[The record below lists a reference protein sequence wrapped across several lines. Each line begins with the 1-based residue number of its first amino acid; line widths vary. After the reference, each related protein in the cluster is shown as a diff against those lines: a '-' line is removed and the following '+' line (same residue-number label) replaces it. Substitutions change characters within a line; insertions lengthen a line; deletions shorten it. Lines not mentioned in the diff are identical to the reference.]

1 MVEAVGPSLLPP
13 WSEIPLLVLAVV
25 GVGASI
31 VFALLWWRDRK
42 TLRTRVDSR
51 IKSENQRIDAEL
63 RLAEM
68 ADRMRLITDVHDS
81 AAVSINQVIAQAEGA
96 KFSADANPEVVTR
109 AAAQIADTARTVL
122 NDLRRVVNAGRAGAV
137 EVSSGPTISTMQEL
151 FTSMEESGVVV
162 RYEESGESFNVG
174 SSAEIALF
182 RIVQES
188 LNNVRRHG
196 GPGTTVKVSMSWSAN
211 GLQLRVEDDGTRA
224 KNQLREQLGE
234 DTAYSIADDH
244 KVLTEILNGRGMRD
258 MKARAETFGGVFSA
272 HRVPGIGFTVS
283 ASFPT
288 LRFHNGIHG
297 VGISDAAQAS

>member
-1 MVEAVGPSLLPP
+1 MVEVVGPSLLPQ
-13 WSEIPLLVLAVV
+13 WSHLPLLILALV
-25 GVGASI
+25 GVGAAI
-31 VFALLWWRDRK
+31 ALGILWWRAHSVLK
-42 TLRTRVDSR
+42 KRVDGR
-51 IKSENQRIDAEL
+51 LKSENQRIDAEL

-96 KFSADANPEVVTR
+96 KFAADANPEVVTR

-122 NDLRRVVNAGRAGAV
+122 NDLRRVVNAGRAGVA
-137 EVSSGPTISTMQEL
+137 EVAAGPSIATMQEL
-151 FTSMEESGVVV
+151 FTSIEESGLVV
-162 RYEESGESFNVG
+162 RYEESGQSFSLG

-211 GLQLRVEDDGTRA
+211 GLQLRIEDDGTRV

-234 DTAYSIADDH
+234 ETGYSIADDQ
-244 KVLTEILNGRGMRD
+244 KALTEILNGRGMRD

-297 VGISDAAQAS
+297 VGTDTAQAS

>member
-1 MVEAVGPSLLPP
+1 MVEVVGPSLLPQ
-13 WSEIPLLVLAVV
+13 WAHLPLLILALV
-25 GVGASI
+25 GVGAAI
-31 VFALLWWRDRK
+31 ALGILWWRAHSALK
-42 TLRTRVDSR
+42 KRVDGR
-51 IKSENQRIDAEL
+51 LKSENQRIDAEL

-96 KFSADANPEVVTR
+96 KFAADANPEVVTR

-122 NDLRRVVNAGRAGAV
+122 NDLRRVVNAGRAGVA
-137 EVSSGPTISTMQEL
+137 EVAAGPSIATMQEL
-151 FTSMEESGVVV
+151 FTSIEESGLVV
-162 RYEESGESFNVG
+162 RYEESGQSFSLG

-211 GLQLRVEDDGTRA
+211 GLQLRIEDDGTRV

-234 DTAYSIADDH
+234 ETGYSIADDQ
-244 KVLTEILNGRGMRD
+244 KALTEILNGRGMRD

-297 VGISDAAQAS
+297 VGTDTAQAS

>member
-1 MVEAVGPSLLPP
+1 MVEVVGPSLLPQ
-13 WSEIPLLVLAVV
+13 WAHLPLLILALV
-25 GVGASI
+25 GVGAAI
-31 VFALLWWRDRK
+31 ALGILWWRAHSALK
-42 TLRTRVDSR
+42 KRVDGR
-51 IKSENQRIDAEL
+51 LKSENQRIDAEL

-96 KFSADANPEVVTR
+96 KFAADANPEVVTR
-109 AAAQIADTARTVL
+109 AAAQIADTARKVL
-122 NDLRRVVNAGRAGAV
+122 NDLRRVVNAGRAGVA
-137 EVSSGPTISTMQEL
+137 EVAAGPSIATMQEL
-151 FTSMEESGVVV
+151 FTSIEESGLVV
-162 RYEESGESFNVG
+162 RYEESGQSFSLG

-211 GLQLRVEDDGTRA
+211 GLQLRIEDDGTRV

-234 DTAYSIADDH
+234 DTAYSIADDQ
-244 KVLTEILNGRGMRD
+244 KALTEILNGRGMRD

-297 VGISDAAQAS
+297 VGTDTAQAS

>member
-1 MVEAVGPSLLPP
+1 MVEVVGPSLLPQ
-13 WSEIPLLVLAVV
+13 WAHLPLLILALV
-25 GVGASI
+25 GVGAAI
-31 VFALLWWRDRK
+31 ALGILWWRARSALK
-42 TLRTRVDSR
+42 KRVDGR
-51 IKSENQRIDAEL
+51 LKSENQRIDAEL

-96 KFSADANPEVVTR
+96 KFAADANPEVVTR
-109 AAAQIADTARTVL
+109 AAAQIADTARKVL
-122 NDLRRVVNAGRAGAV
+122 NDLRRVVNAGRAGVA
-137 EVSSGPTISTMQEL
+137 EVAAGPSIATMQEL
-151 FTSMEESGVVV
+151 FTSIEESGLVV
-162 RYEESGESFNVG
+162 RYEESGQSFSLG

-211 GLQLRVEDDGTRA
+211 GLQLRIEDDGTRV

-234 DTAYSIADDH
+234 ETGYSIADDQ
-244 KVLTEILNGRGMRD
+244 KALTEILNGRGMRD

-297 VGISDAAQAS
+297 VGTDTAQAS

>member
-1 MVEAVGPSLLPP
+1 MVEVVGPSLLPQ
-13 WSEIPLLVLAVV
+13 WSHLPLLILALV
-25 GVGASI
+25 GVGAAI
-31 VFALLWWRDRK
+31 ALGILWWRVHSVLK
-42 TLRTRVDSR
+42 KRVDGR
-51 IKSENQRIDAEL
+51 LKSENQRIDAEL

-81 AAVSINQVIAQAEGA
+81 AAVSMNQVIAQAEGA
-96 KFSADANPEVVTR
+96 KFAADANPEVVTR

-122 NDLRRVVNAGRAGAV
+122 NDLRRVVNAGRAGVA
-137 EVSSGPTISTMQEL
+137 EVAAGPSIATMQEL
-151 FTSMEESGVVV
+151 FTSIEESGLVV
-162 RYEESGESFNVG
+162 RYEESGQSFSLG

-211 GLQLRVEDDGTRA
+211 GLQLRIEDDGTRV

-234 DTAYSIADDH
+234 ETGYSIADDQ
-244 KVLTEILNGRGMRD
+244 KALTEILHGRGMRD

-297 VGISDAAQAS
+297 VGTDTAQAS

>member
-1 MVEAVGPSLLPP
+1 MVEVVGPSLLPQ
-13 WSEIPLLVLAVV
+13 WSHLPLLILALV
-25 GVGASI
+25 GVGAAI
-31 VFALLWWRDRK
+31 ALGFLWWRAHSALK
-42 TLRTRVDSR
+42 KRVDGR
-51 IKSENQRIDAEL
+51 LKSENQRIDAEL

-96 KFSADANPEVVTR
+96 KFAADANPEVVTR
-109 AAAQIADTARTVL
+109 AAAQIADTARKVL
-122 NDLRRVVNAGRAGAV
+122 NDLRRVVNAGRAGVA
-137 EVSSGPTISTMQEL
+137 EVAAGPSIATMQEL
-151 FTSMEESGVVV
+151 FTSIEESGLVV
-162 RYEESGESFNVG
+162 RYEESGQSFSLG

-211 GLQLRVEDDGTRA
+211 GLQLRIEDDGTRV

-234 DTAYSIADDH
+234 ETGYSIADDQ
-244 KVLTEILNGRGMRD
+244 KALTEILNGRGMRD

-297 VGISDAAQAS
+297 VGTDPAQAS

>member
-1 MVEAVGPSLLPP
+1 MVEVVGPSLLPQ
-13 WSEIPLLVLAVV
+13 WSHLPLLILALV
-25 GVGASI
+25 GVGAAI
-31 VFALLWWRDRK
+31 ALGILWWRAHSALK
-42 TLRTRVDSR
+42 KRVDGR
-51 IKSENQRIDAEL
+51 LKSENQRIDAEL

-96 KFSADANPEVVTR
+96 KFAADANPELVTR

-122 NDLRRVVNAGRAGAV
+122 NDLRRVVNAGRAGVA
-137 EVSSGPTISTMQEL
+137 EVAAGPSIATMQEL
-151 FTSMEESGVVV
+151 FTSIEESGLVV
-162 RYEESGESFNVG
+162 RYEESGQSFSLG

-211 GLQLRVEDDGTRA
+211 GLQLRIEDDGTRV

-234 DTAYSIADDH
+234 ETGYSIADDQ
-244 KVLTEILNGRGMRD
+244 KALTEILNGRGMRD

-272 HRVPGIGFTVS
+272 HRVPGIGFSVS

-297 VGISDAAQAS
+297 VGTDTAQAS

>member
-1 MVEAVGPSLLPP
+1 MVEVVGPSLLPQ
-13 WSEIPLLVLAVV
+13 WSHLPLLILALV
-25 GVGASI
+25 GVGAAI
-31 VFALLWWRDRK
+31 ALGILWWRAHSALK
-42 TLRTRVDSR
+42 KRVDGR
-51 IKSENQRIDAEL
+51 LKSENQRIDAEL

-96 KFSADANPEVVTR
+96 KFAADANPEVVTR

-122 NDLRRVVNAGRAGAV
+122 NDLRRVVNAGRAGVA
-137 EVSSGPTISTMQEL
+137 EVAAGPSIATMQEL
-151 FTSMEESGVVV
+151 FTSIEESGLVV
-162 RYEESGESFNVG
+162 RYEESGQSFSLG

-211 GLQLRVEDDGTRA
+211 GLQLRIEDDGTRV

-234 DTAYSIADDH
+234 ETGYSIADDQ
-244 KVLTEILNGRGMRD
+244 KALTEILHGRGMRD

-297 VGISDAAQAS
+297 VGTDTAQAS

>member
-1 MVEAVGPSLLPP
+1 MVEVVGPSLLPQ
-13 WSEIPLLVLAVV
+13 WAHLPLLILALV
-25 GVGASI
+25 GVGAAI
-31 VFALLWWRDRK
+31 ALGILWWRAHSVLK
-42 TLRTRVDSR
+42 KRVDGR
-51 IKSENQRIDAEL
+51 LKSENQRIDAEL

-68 ADRMRLITDVHDS
+68 ADRMRLITEVHDS
-81 AAVSINQVIAQAEGA
+81 AAVSMNQVIAQAEGA
-96 KFSADANPEVVTR
+96 KFAADANPEVVTR

-122 NDLRRVVNAGRAGAV
+122 NDLRRVVNAGRAGVA
-137 EVSSGPTISTMQEL
+137 EVAAGPSIATMQEL
-151 FTSMEESGVVV
+151 FTSIEESGLVV
-162 RYEESGESFNVG
+162 RYEESGQSFSLG

-211 GLQLRVEDDGTRA
+211 GLQLRIEDDGTRV

-234 DTAYSIADDH
+234 DTGYSIAEDQ
-244 KVLTEILNGRGMRD
+244 KALTEILSGRGMRD

-297 VGISDAAQAS
+297 VGTDTAQAS

>member
-1 MVEAVGPSLLPP
+1 MVEVVGPSLLPQ
-13 WSEIPLLVLAVV
+13 WAHLPLLILALV
-25 GVGASI
+25 GVGAAI
-31 VFALLWWRDRK
+31 ALGILWWRAHSVLK
-42 TLRTRVDSR
+42 KRVDGR
-51 IKSENQRIDAEL
+51 LKSENQRIDAEL

-96 KFSADANPEVVTR
+96 KFAADANPEVVTR

-122 NDLRRVVNAGRAGAV
+122 NDLRRVVNAGRAGVA
-137 EVSSGPTISTMQEL
+137 EVAAGPSIATMQEL
-151 FTSMEESGVVV
+151 FTSIEESGLVV
-162 RYEESGESFNVG
+162 RYEESGQSFSLG

-211 GLQLRVEDDGTRA
+211 GLQLRIEDDGTRV

-234 DTAYSIADDH
+234 ETGYSIADDQ
-244 KVLTEILNGRGMRD
+244 KALTEILNGRGMRD

-297 VGISDAAQAS
+297 VGTDTAQAS

>member
-1 MVEAVGPSLLPP
+1 MVEVVGPSLLPQ
-13 WSEIPLLVLAVV
+13 WSHLPLLILALV
-25 GVGASI
+25 GVGAAI
-31 VFALLWWRDRK
+31 ALGILWWRAHSVLK
-42 TLRTRVDSR
+42 KRVDGR
-51 IKSENQRIDAEL
+51 LKSENQRIDAEL

-96 KFSADANPEVVTR
+96 KFAADANPEVVTR

-122 NDLRRVVNAGRAGAV
+122 NDLRRVVNAGRAGVA
-137 EVSSGPTISTMQEL
+137 EVAAGPSIATMQEL
-151 FTSMEESGVVV
+151 FTSIEESGLVV
-162 RYEESGESFNVG
+162 RYEESGQSFSLG

-196 GPGTTVKVSMSWSAN
+196 GPGTTVKLSMSWSAN
-211 GLQLRVEDDGTRA
+211 GLQLRIEDDGTRV

-234 DTAYSIADDH
+234 ETGYSIADDQ
-244 KVLTEILNGRGMRD
+244 KALTEILNGRGMRD

-297 VGISDAAQAS
+297 VGTDTAQAS

>member
-1 MVEAVGPSLLPP
+1 MVEVVGPSLLPQ
-13 WSEIPLLVLAVV
+13 WAHLPLLILALV
-25 GVGASI
+25 GVGAAI
-31 VFALLWWRDRK
+31 ALGILWWRAHSVMK
-42 TLRTRVDSR
+42 KRVDGR
-51 IKSENQRIDAEL
+51 LKSENQRIDAEL

-96 KFSADANPEVVTR
+96 KFAADANPEVVTR

-122 NDLRRVVNAGRAGAV
+122 NDLRRVVNAGRAGVA
-137 EVSSGPTISTMQEL
+137 EVAAGPSIATMQEL
-151 FTSMEESGVVV
+151 FTSMEESGLVV
-162 RYEESGESFNVG
+162 RYEESGQSFSLG

-211 GLQLRVEDDGTRA
+211 GLQLRIEDDGTRV

-234 DTAYSIADDH
+234 ETGYSIADDQ
-244 KVLTEILNGRGMRD
+244 KALTEILNGRGMRD

-297 VGISDAAQAS
+297 VGTDTAQAS

>member
-1 MVEAVGPSLLPP
+1 MVEVVGPSFLPP
-13 WSEIPLLVLAVV
+13 WSQLPLLILALV
-25 GVGASI
+25 GVGAAI
-31 VFALLWWRDRK
+31 AVGVLWWRART
-42 TLRTRVDSR
+42 TLKKRVDGR
-51 IKSENQRIDAEL
+51 FKSENQRIDAEL

-81 AAVSINQVIAQAEGA
+81 ATVSINQVIAQAEGA
-96 KFSADANPEVVTR
+96 KFAADANPEVVTR

-122 NDLRRVVNAGRAGAV
+122 NDLRRVVNAGRAGVA
-137 EVSSGPTISTMQEL
+137 EAATGPSIATMQEL
-151 FTSMEESGVVV
+151 FTSMEESGLVV
-162 RYEESGESFNVG
+162 RYEESGESFSLG
-174 SSAEIALF
+174 SSAEIALV

-211 GLQLRVEDDGTRA
+211 GLQLRIEDDGTRV
-224 KNQLREQLGE
+224 KNQWREQLGE
-234 DTAYSIADDH
+234 ETGYSIADDQ
-244 KVLTEILNGRGMRD
+244 KALTEILNGRGMRD

-297 VGISDAAQAS
+297 VGTDSAQAS

>member
-1 MVEAVGPSLLPP
+1 MVEIVGPSLLPQ
-13 WSEIPLLVLAVV
+13 WSHLPLLILALV
-25 GVGASI
+25 GVGAAI
-31 VFALLWWRDRK
+31 ALGILWWRAHSALK
-42 TLRTRVDSR
+42 KRVDGR
-51 IKSENQRIDAEL
+51 LKSENQRINAEL

-96 KFSADANPEVVTR
+96 KFAADANPEVVTR

-122 NDLRRVVNAGRAGAV
+122 NDLRRVVNAGRAGVA
-137 EVSSGPTISTMQEL
+137 EVAAGPSIATMQEL
-151 FTSMEESGVVV
+151 FTSIEESGLVV
-162 RYEESGESFNVG
+162 RYEESGQSFSLG

-211 GLQLRVEDDGTRA
+211 GLQLRIEDDGTRV

-234 DTAYSIADDH
+234 ETGYSIADDQ
-244 KVLTEILNGRGMRD
+244 KALTEILNGRGMRD

-297 VGISDAAQAS
+297 VGTDTAQAS

>member
-1 MVEAVGPSLLPP
+1 MVEVVGPSLLPQ
-13 WSEIPLLVLAVV
+13 WSHLPLLILALV
-25 GVGASI
+25 GVGAAI
-31 VFALLWWRDRK
+31 ALGILWWRAHSALK
-42 TLRTRVDSR
+42 KRVDGR
-51 IKSENQRIDAEL
+51 LKSENQRIDAEL

-96 KFSADANPEVVTR
+96 KFAADANPEVVTR

-122 NDLRRVVNAGRAGAV
+122 NDLRRVVNAGRAGVA
-137 EVSSGPTISTMQEL
+137 EVAAGPTIATMQEL
-151 FTSMEESGVVV
+151 FTSIEESGLVV
-162 RYEESGESFNVG
+162 RYEESGQSFSLG

-211 GLQLRVEDDGTRA
+211 GLQLRIEDDGTRV

-234 DTAYSIADDH
+234 ETGYSIADDQ
-244 KVLTEILNGRGMRD
+244 KALTEILNGRGMRD

-297 VGISDAAQAS
+297 VGTDTAQAS

>member
-1 MVEAVGPSLLPP
+1 MVEVVGPSLLPQ
-13 WSEIPLLVLAVV
+13 WAHLPLLILALV
-25 GVGASI
+25 GVGAAI
-31 VFALLWWRDRK
+31 ALGILWWRVHSVLK
-42 TLRTRVDSR
+42 KRVDGR
-51 IKSENQRIDAEL
+51 LKSENQRIDAEL

-96 KFSADANPEVVTR
+96 KFAADANPEVVTR

-122 NDLRRVVNAGRAGAV
+122 NDLRRVVNAGRAGVA
-137 EVSSGPTISTMQEL
+137 EVAAGPSIATMQEL
-151 FTSMEESGVVV
+151 FTSIEESGLVV
-162 RYEESGESFNVG
+162 RYEESGQSFSLG

-211 GLQLRVEDDGTRA
+211 GLQLRIEDDGTRV

-234 DTAYSIADDH
+234 ETGYSIADDQ
-244 KVLTEILNGRGMRD
+244 KALTEILHGRGMRD

-297 VGISDAAQAS
+297 VGTDPAQAS

>member
-1 MVEAVGPSLLPP
+1 MVEVVAPSLLPQ
-13 WSEIPLLVLAVV
+13 WSHLPLLILALV
-25 GVGASI
+25 GVGAAI
-31 VFALLWWRDRK
+31 ALGILWWRAHSALKKRLDGR
-42 TLRTRVDSR
+42 L
-51 IKSENQRIDAEL
+51 KSENQRIDAEL

-96 KFSADANPEVVTR
+96 KFAADANPEVVTR

-122 NDLRRVVNAGRAGAV
+122 NDLRRVVNAGRAGVA
-137 EVSSGPTISTMQEL
+137 EVAAGPSIATMQEL
-151 FTSMEESGVVV
+151 FTSIEESGLVV
-162 RYEESGESFNVG
+162 RYEESGQSFSLG

-196 GPGTTVKVSMSWSAN
+196 GPGTTVKLSMSWSAN
-211 GLQLRVEDDGTRA
+211 GLQLRIEDDGTRV

-234 DTAYSIADDH
+234 ETGYSIADDQ
-244 KVLTEILNGRGMRD
+244 KALTEILNGRGMRD

-297 VGISDAAQAS
+297 VGTDTAQAS

>member
-1 MVEAVGPSLLPP
+1 MVEVVGPSLLPQ
-13 WSEIPLLVLAVV
+13 WSHLPLLILALV
-25 GVGASI
+25 GVGAAI
-31 VFALLWWRDRK
+31 ALGILWWRAHSALK
-42 TLRTRVDSR
+42 KRVDGR
-51 IKSENQRIDAEL
+51 LKSENQRIDAEL

-96 KFSADANPEVVTR
+96 KFAADANPEVVTR

-122 NDLRRVVNAGRAGAV
+122 NDLRRVVNAGRAGVA
-137 EVSSGPTISTMQEL
+137 EVAAGPSIATMQEL
-151 FTSMEESGVVV
+151 FTSIEESGLVV
-162 RYEESGESFNVG
+162 RYEESGQSFSLG

-211 GLQLRVEDDGTRA
+211 GLQLRIEDDGTRV

-234 DTAYSIADDH
+234 ETGYSIADDQ
-244 KVLTEILNGRGMRD
+244 KALTEILNGRGMRD

-272 HRVPGIGFTVS
+272 HRVPGIGFSVS

-297 VGISDAAQAS
+297 VGTDTAQAS

>member
-1 MVEAVGPSLLPP
+1 MVEVVGPSLLPQ
-13 WSEIPLLVLAVV
+13 WSHLPLLILALV
-25 GVGASI
+25 GVGAAI
-31 VFALLWWRDRK
+31 ALGILWWRAHSVMK
-42 TLRTRVDSR
+42 KRVDGR
-51 IKSENQRIDAEL
+51 LKSENQRIDAEL

-96 KFSADANPEVVTR
+96 KFAADANPEVVTR
-109 AAAQIADTARTVL
+109 AAAQIADTARKVL
-122 NDLRRVVNAGRAGAV
+122 NDLRRVVNAGRAGVA
-137 EVSSGPTISTMQEL
+137 EVAAGPSIATMQEL
-151 FTSMEESGVVV
+151 FTSIEESGLVV
-162 RYEESGESFNVG
+162 RYEESGQSFSLG

-211 GLQLRVEDDGTRA
+211 GLQLRIEDDGTRV

-234 DTAYSIADDH
+234 ETGYSIADDQ
-244 KVLTEILNGRGMRD
+244 KALTEILNGRGMRD

-297 VGISDAAQAS
+297 VGTDTAQAS

>member
-1 MVEAVGPSLLPP
+1 MVEVVGPSLLPQ
-13 WSEIPLLVLAVV
+13 WSHLPLLILALV
-25 GVGASI
+25 GVGAAI
-31 VFALLWWRDRK
+31 ALGILWWRAHSALK
-42 TLRTRVDSR
+42 KRVDGR
-51 IKSENQRIDAEL
+51 LKSENQRIDAEL

-96 KFSADANPEVVTR
+96 KFAADANPEVVTR

-122 NDLRRVVNAGRAGAV
+122 NDLRRVVNAGRAGVA
-137 EVSSGPTISTMQEL
+137 EVAAGPSIATMQEL
-151 FTSMEESGVVV
+151 FTSIEESGLVV
-162 RYEESGESFNVG
+162 RYEESGQSFSLG

-211 GLQLRVEDDGTRA
+211 GLQLRIEDDGTRV

-234 DTAYSIADDH
+234 ETGYSIADDQ
-244 KVLTEILNGRGMRD
+244 KALTEILNGRGMRD

-297 VGISDAAQAS
+297 VGTDTAQAS

>member
-1 MVEAVGPSLLPP
+1 MVGPSLLPQ
-13 WSEIPLLVLAVV
+13 WSHLPLLILALV
-25 GVGASI
+25 GVGAAI
-31 VFALLWWRDRK
+31 ALGILWWRAHSALK
-42 TLRTRVDSR
+42 KRVDGR
-51 IKSENQRIDAEL
+51 LKSENQRIDAEL

-96 KFSADANPEVVTR
+96 KFAADANPEVVTR

-122 NDLRRVVNAGRAGAV
+122 NDLRRVVNAGRAGVA
-137 EVSSGPTISTMQEL
+137 EVAAGPSIATMQEL
-151 FTSMEESGVVV
+151 FTSIEESGLVV
-162 RYEESGESFNVG
+162 RYEESGQSFSLG

-211 GLQLRVEDDGTRA
+211 GLQLRIEDDGTRV

-234 DTAYSIADDH
+234 ETGYSIADDQ
-244 KVLTEILNGRGMRD
+244 KALTEILHGRGMRD

-297 VGISDAAQAS
+297 VGTDTAQAS

>member
-1 MVEAVGPSLLPP
+1 
-13 WSEIPLLVLAVV
+13 
-25 GVGASI
+25 
-31 VFALLWWRDRK
+31 
-42 TLRTRVDSR
+42 
-51 IKSENQRIDAEL
+51 
-63 RLAEM
+63 
-68 ADRMRLITDVHDS
+68 MRLITDVHDS

-96 KFSADANPEVVTR
+96 KFAADANPEVVTR

-122 NDLRRVVNAGRAGAV
+122 NDLRRVVNAGRAGVA
-137 EVSSGPTISTMQEL
+137 EVAAGPSIATMQEL
-151 FTSMEESGVVV
+151 FTSIEESGLVV
-162 RYEESGESFNVG
+162 RYEESGQSFSLG

-211 GLQLRVEDDGTRA
+211 GLQLRIEDDGTRV

-234 DTAYSIADDH
+234 ETGYSIADDQ
-244 KVLTEILNGRGMRD
+244 KALTEILNGRGMRD

-297 VGISDAAQAS
+297 VGTDTAQAS

>member
-1 MVEAVGPSLLPP
+1 MVEVVGPSLLPQ
-13 WSEIPLLVLAVV
+13 WAHLPLLILALV
-25 GVGASI
+25 GVGAAI
-31 VFALLWWRDRK
+31 ALGILWWRAHSALK
-42 TLRTRVDSR
+42 KRVDGR
-51 IKSENQRIDAEL
+51 LKSENQRIDAEL

-96 KFSADANPEVVTR
+96 KFAADANPEVVTR

-122 NDLRRVVNAGRAGAV
+122 NDLRRVVNAGRAGVA
-137 EVSSGPTISTMQEL
+137 EVAAGPSIATMQEL
-151 FTSMEESGVVV
+151 FTSIEESGLVV
-162 RYEESGESFNVG
+162 RYEESGQSFSLG

-211 GLQLRVEDDGTRA
+211 GLQLRIEDDGTRV

-234 DTAYSIADDH
+234 ETGYSVADDQ
-244 KVLTEILNGRGMRD
+244 KALTEILNGRGMRD

-297 VGISDAAQAS
+297 VGTDTAQAS

>member
-1 MVEAVGPSLLPP
+1 MVEVVGPSLLPQ
-13 WSEIPLLVLAVV
+13 WAHLPLLILALV
-25 GVGASI
+25 GVGAAI
-31 VFALLWWRDRK
+31 ALGILWWRAHSALK
-42 TLRTRVDSR
+42 KRVDGR
-51 IKSENQRIDAEL
+51 LKSENQRIDAEL

-96 KFSADANPEVVTR
+96 KFAADANPEVVTR

-122 NDLRRVVNAGRAGAV
+122 NDLRRVVNAGRAGVA
-137 EVSSGPTISTMQEL
+137 EVAAGPSIATMQEL
-151 FTSMEESGVVV
+151 FTSIEESGLVV
-162 RYEESGESFNVG
+162 RYEESGQSFSLG

-211 GLQLRVEDDGTRA
+211 GLQLRIEDDGTRV

-234 DTAYSIADDH
+234 ETGYSIADDQ
-244 KVLTEILNGRGMRD
+244 KALTEILHGRGMRD

-297 VGISDAAQAS
+297 VGTDTAQAS

>member
-1 MVEAVGPSLLPP
+1 MVEVVGPSLLPQ
-13 WSEIPLLVLAVV
+13 WSHLPLLILALV
-25 GVGASI
+25 GVGAAI
-31 VFALLWWRDRK
+31 ALGILWWRAHSALKKRLDGR
-42 TLRTRVDSR
+42 L
-51 IKSENQRIDAEL
+51 KSENQRIDAEL

-96 KFSADANPEVVTR
+96 KFAADANPEVVTR

-122 NDLRRVVNAGRAGAV
+122 NDLRRVVNAGRAGVA
-137 EVSSGPTISTMQEL
+137 EVAAGPSIATMQEL
-151 FTSMEESGVVV
+151 FTSIEESGLVV
-162 RYEESGESFNVG
+162 RYEESGQSFSLG

-196 GPGTTVKVSMSWSAN
+196 GPGTTVKLSMSWSAN
-211 GLQLRVEDDGTRA
+211 GLQLRIEDDGTRV

-234 DTAYSIADDH
+234 ETGYSIADDQ
-244 KVLTEILNGRGMRD
+244 KALTEILNGRGMRD

-297 VGISDAAQAS
+297 VGTDTAQAS

>member
-1 MVEAVGPSLLPP
+1 MVEEVGPSLLPP
-13 WSEIPLLVLAVV
+13 WSEIPVLVLAGA
-25 GVGASI
+25 GVAGAV
-31 VFALLWWRDRK
+31 VFALLWWRSRGILK
-42 TLRTRVDSR
+42 KRVDSR
-51 IKSENQRIDAEL
+51 LKAENQRIDAEL

-81 AAVSINQVIAQAEGA
+81 AAVTINQVIAQAEGA
-96 KFSADANPEVVTR
+96 KFAADANPEVVTR
-109 AAAQIADTARTVL
+109 AAAQIADSARAVL
-122 NDLRRVVNAGRAGAV
+122 NDLRRVVNAGRAGVADLAA
-137 EVSSGPTISTMQEL
+137 GPAIATMQEL
-151 FTSMEESGVVV
+151 FSSMEESGVVV
-162 RYEESGESFNVG
+162 RYEESGEPFSLG

-196 GPGTTVKVSMSWSAN
+196 GPGTMVKVSMSWSAN
-211 GLQLRVEDDGTRA
+211 GLQLRVEDDGTRV

-234 DTAYSIADDH
+234 ETGYSIADDQ
-244 KVLTEILNGRGMRD
+244 KALTEILNGRGMRD
-258 MKARAETFGGVFSA
+258 MKARVETFGGVFSA

-297 VGISDAAQAS
+297 VGSNTAQAS